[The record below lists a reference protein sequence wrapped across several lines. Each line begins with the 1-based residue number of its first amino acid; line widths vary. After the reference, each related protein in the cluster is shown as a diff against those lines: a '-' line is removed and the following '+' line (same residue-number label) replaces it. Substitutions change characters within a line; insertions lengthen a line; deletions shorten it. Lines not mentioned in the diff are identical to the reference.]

1 MKNCVLYSQMYF
13 FDRKSDILYQKWL
26 FYDFKNVFYVKNQ
39 YFYFK
44 NTDFEFEN
52 DYFFIFILGTARFCC
67 TLNHFLD
74 LFSPLAYYLS
84 LFSKVL
90 ILIYDLFNLMEMNS
104 TRAKGINQK

>member
-1 MKNCVLYSQMYF
+1 M
-13 FDRKSDILYQKWL
+13 DILYPKIG
-26 FYDFKNVFYVKNQ
+26 
-39 YFYFK
+39 YFASLQWSIP
-44 NTDFEFEN
+44 
-52 DYFFIFILGTARFCC
+52 FFTWNY
-67 TLNHFLD
+67 TLLLHSKSFLD

>member
-1 MKNCVLYSQMYF
+1 M
-13 FDRKSDILYQKWL
+13 DISIP
-26 FYDFKNVFYVKNQ
+26 N
-39 YFYFK
+39 
-44 NTDFEFEN
+44 
-52 DYFFIFILGTARFCC
+52 C
-67 TLNHFLD
+67 TLMLHSKSFLD